1 MNKQN
6 LVGFKNEIQK
16 EAKFLPLT
24 RGKGV
29 IKRFFAKRK
38 GAKDIYKQTSNE
50 AAAMLKKD
58 PKFNV
63 GGYMK
68 ERGAQLTR
76 LGKEQASTLESATI
90 KGGKGVKGKSFTSRH
105 KKGLIVGG
113 AAAAGGLYLANS
125 ANAERDFPLF
135 HAWGTLGWI
144 VAGVLISYLEVV
156 EL

>member
-16 EAKFLPLT
+16 DAKFLPLV
-24 RGKGV
+24 RGKGA

-58 PKFNV
+58 PNFNV
-63 GGYMK
+63 SGYMK

-76 LGKEQASTLESATI
+76 LGKEQASKAENVALTS
-90 KGGKGVKGKSFTSRH
+90 GKGPKGKGFVSRH
-105 KKGLIVGG
+105 KKGLVVGG
-113 AAAAGGLYLANS
+113 AAVAGGLYLANS
-125 ANAERDFPLF
+125 ANESSEKKRRQLASMRGLNIPQR
-135 HAWGTLGWI
+135 A
-144 VAGVLISYLEVV
+144 YYN
-156 EL
+156 